1 MCCFPGFKLVHGG
14 SRSVVMGAARTGMQ
28 NAVRDEQ
35 LVAEGCIRIAKRTCS
50 LHVWPSCAVAGVG
63 RLQYLQMA
71 VKDREHMPWHERGSL
86 GLMAML
92 GRHRRTLRSSFF
104 ACCNKLRV

>member
-1 MCCFPGFKLVHGG
+1 MQSWTKTVHGG
-14 SRSVVMGAARTGMQ
+14 SRSAVRGEARTGIQ
-28 NAVRDEQ
+28 DIVREEQ
-35 LVAEGCIRIAKRTCS
+35 LIAESCIRIAKRTCS

-92 GRHRRTLRSSFF
+92 GRHRRMLRSSFVV
-104 ACCNKLRV
+104 CCSKLRV